1 MKLTQRQVDIKI
13 LYAVIV
19 MALVGYVCGG
29 ILTMCYLN
37 LGHNLQAYVQFVICG
52 MLFICSIYLMI
63 KRQALVKEE
72 KLLKSQ

>member
-13 LYAVIV
+13 LYAVIL
-19 MALVGYVCGG
+19 MAMVGYVCGG
-29 ILTMCYLN
+29 ILTLCYLN
-37 LGHNLQAYVQFVICG
+37 LGHNLQAYTQFIICG
-52 MLFICSIYLMI
+52 MLLVCSVYLMI